1 MREVLGLGHEQG
13 MEAIGGFEF
22 QMRILILLHS
32 RF

>member
-1 MREVLGLGHEQG
+1 MREVLGLGHEKG